1 MTTKTT
7 QQLTELTF
15 NEDMNPFIA
24 KYLADKAVSNCDY
37 LLNIN
42 RNNAQE
48 FEAKMMKEFDNNP
61 ESPDESKLA
70 EYEQGLIRA
79 ETQQAEWKQASQMIV
94 KQIVAVY
101 PDYAPKATGTKTK
114 SDLVAQA
121 KARFAKK

>member
-1 MTTKTT
+1 MTTKAT
-7 QQLTELTF
+7 QQITELTF
-15 NEDMNPFIA
+15 NEEMNPYIA

-48 FEAKMMKEFDNNP
+48 FEAKMMKELDNNP
-61 ESPDESKLA
+61 ESPDETKLA
-70 EYEQGLIRA
+70 EWEQGLIRA
-79 ETQQAEWKQASQMIV
+79 EAQQTEWKKASTMIV

-101 PDYAPKATGTKTK
+101 PDYVPKATGNKTK
-114 SDLVAQA
+114 SALVAQA

>member
-1 MTTKTT
+1 MTTKAT
-7 QQLTELTF
+7 QQITELTF
-15 NEDMNPFIA
+15 NEEMNPYIA

-42 RNNAQE
+42 RNNAQG
-48 FEAKMMKEFDNNP
+48 FEAKMMKELDNNP

-70 EYEQGLIRA
+70 EWEQGLLRA
-79 ETQQAEWKQASQMIV
+79 EAQQEEWKTASKMIV

-101 PDYAPKATGTKTK
+101 PDYQPKGTVTK
-114 SDLVAQA
+114 SKSTLVAQA